1 MWKNPIYRNSYK
13 KRYGSKCF
21 LKPSSKKYPIC
32 MKGKISCKGLRAAA
46 YYGRLLKNKTITRKV
61 RKLTHKCI

>member
-1 MWKNPIYRNSYK
+1 MWNPPIYRNSYK

-32 MKGKISCKGLRAAA
+32 KNGKISCRALRAAA
-46 YYGRLLKNKTITRKV
+46 YYGRLLKNKNITRKV
-61 RKLTHKCI
+61 RKLIRKCI